1 MRVSN
6 TTRRIVAIGLLL
18 AVVLAF
24 SGCSKMPFFNT
35 DSKSKEEYQTEATDL
50 AYNVLKKMLAGSFD
64 EVKPYIDSEDR
75 TKVSTVLQDM
85 DAGLSKDASI
95 AIESVFTE
103 DTTYD
108 TQVQF
113 RITLTFAKHTTS
125 IMCVMKLARYSGSWR
140 IYNAIPFCSD
150 LSKLNTMYIDGKA
163 EDLKNIE

>member
-24 SGCSKMPFFNT
+24 SGCSKVPFFNT
-35 DSKSKEEYQTEATDL
+35 DNKSKEEYQVEATEL
-50 AYNVLKKMLAGSFD
+50 AYNVLKKMLAGSYD
-64 EVKPYIDSEDR
+64 EVKAYIDSEDR
-75 TKVSTVLQDM
+75 SKVSTVLGDM
-85 DAGLSKDASI
+85 DAGLQKDANI
-95 AIESVFTE
+95 TIESVYTE
-103 DTTYD
+103 DKTYD

-113 RITLTFAKHTTS
+113 RITLTFNKHTTS

-150 LSKLNTMYIDGKA
+150 LSKLNTMYIDGKL
-163 EDLKNIE
+163 EDAKNME